1 MAEDEL
7 MALSQRIDR
16 LERDHDDHAK
26 TLQAISEGIHGIV
39 AEMRRIAAQVASHTV
54 EEADHH
60 AKRMKRMGQILFAA
74 TSALV
79 LLSAMYGII
88 SGNSIPNSVLPMLK
102 TLLGL

>member
-1 MAEDEL
+1 MDEDEL

-16 LERDHDDHAK
+16 LERDHDDLAK

-39 AEMRRIAAQVASHTV
+39 TEMRRIASQVASHTV

-60 AKRMKRMGQILFAA
+60 AARMKRMGQILFAA
-74 TSALV
+74 TSTLV

-88 SGNSIPNSVLPMLK
+88 SGTSIQNSILPMLK

>member
-1 MAEDEL
+1 MDEGEI
-7 MALSQRIDR
+7 AVLSQRIDR

-26 TLQAISEGIHGIV
+26 TLQAISEDIHGIV
-39 AEMRRIAAQVASHTV
+39 SEMRRIAAQVASHTV

-60 AKRMKRMGQILFAA
+60 AARMRKLGQIMFAA
-74 TSALV
+74 TSTLV

-88 SGNSIPNSVLPMLK
+88 SGTSIPNSILPMLK

>member
-1 MAEDEL
+1 MDEEEVTL
-7 MALSQRIDR
+7 LAQRIDR

-26 TLQAISEGIHGIV
+26 TLQAISDGIHGIV
-39 AEMRRIAAQVASHTV
+39 TEMRHIAAQVASHTV
-54 EEADHH
+54 DEADHH

-88 SGNSIPNSVLPMLK
+88 SGTSIQNSILPMLK

>member
-1 MAEDEL
+1 MDEEEI
-7 MALSQRIDR
+7 ALLAQRIDR
-16 LERDHDDHAK
+16 LEKDHDEHTMTLK
-26 TLQAISEGIHGIV
+26 TISEGIHGIV

-54 EEADHH
+54 DEADHH

-88 SGNSIPNSVLPMLK
+88 SGTSIQNSILPMLK